1 MTRSHV
7 GVRLTLADVKTFL
20 FVSAPTGPPHRL
32 ARSPHA
38 DAMPFALTS
47 SANVLAARRVEVRVP
62 PLAPR
67 VPPLAPRAIPAH
79 GG

>member
-7 GVRLTLADVKTFL
+7 GVRLTLDDVKTSFR
-20 FVSAPTGPPHRL
+20 FGSARTPHRL